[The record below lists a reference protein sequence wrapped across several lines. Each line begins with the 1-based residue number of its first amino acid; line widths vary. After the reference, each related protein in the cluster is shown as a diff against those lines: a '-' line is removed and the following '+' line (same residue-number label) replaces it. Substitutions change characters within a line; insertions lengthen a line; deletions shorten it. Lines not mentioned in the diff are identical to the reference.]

1 MSIRNSSNSLDN
13 LLSQIARQNIT
24 QRDASA
30 RAAVTPNVINKKLSQ
45 DIVSLSQP
53 KLNNEAGTQKSFTL
67 SSETTDDIENG
78 FRREQE
84 FSKGNKKFIRIEEV
98 TTTPDRSKKVVI
110 QQNESGSTTVLENIL
125 DRQDDGTFRLTQQ
138 YTNEVG
144 ETQTNIEL
152 NFNPQDA
159 NILLG
164 RTPSSSSSTTS
175 TNNPFQQ
182 TRGTEVDLRV

>member
-1 MSIRNSSNSLDN
+1 MLMSIQNSSNSLDN

-24 QRDASA
+24 QRDSSA
-30 RAAVTPNVINKKLSQ
+30 RAAVAPNIVNKKLSQ

-53 KLNNEAGTQKSFTL
+53 KLNNQVGSQKSFTL

-84 FSKGNKKFIRIEEV
+84 FTKGNKKFIRIEEV

-125 DRQDDGTFRLTQQ
+125 DRQDDGTFRLTQR

-152 NFNPQDA
+152 NFNPEDA

-164 RTPSSSSSTTS
+164 RPPSSSTPR
-175 TNNPFQQ
+175 TNQPFQQ
-182 TRGTEVDLRV
+182 TRGTEIDVRV

>member
-1 MSIRNSSNSLDN
+1 
-13 LLSQIARQNIT
+13 
-24 QRDASA
+24 
-30 RAAVTPNVINKKLSQ
+30 
-45 DIVSLSQP
+45 
-53 KLNNEAGTQKSFTL
+53 
-67 SSETTDDIENG
+67 
-78 FRREQE
+78 
-84 FSKGNKKFIRIEEV
+84 V

-125 DRQDDGTFRLTQQ
+125 DRQDDGTFRLTQR

-152 NFNPQDA
+152 NFNPEDA

-164 RTPSSSSSTTS
+164 RPPSSTTLR

-182 TRGTEVDLRV
+182 TRGTEIDVRV

>member
-164 RTPSSSSSTTS
+164 RAPSSSSAPS
-175 TNNPFQQ
+175 TNQPFQQ